1 MTPKKPKRKTPAV
14 VDASVLEAMRA
25 GMSLADV
32 RAVDAHNAGLA
43 LLASRC
49 KNQNARTALAS
60 VVRCPHCQAVHM
72 LNAQGELVELRHYTT
87 CPTLPENRRR

>member
-1 MTPKKPKRKTPAV
+1 MKRKTPRV

-32 RAVDAHNAGLA
+32 RAVDAHNAGLE
-43 LLASRC
+43 LLAMRC
-49 KNQNARTALAS
+49 RNQAERTALAS
-60 VVRCPHCQAVHM
+60 LVRCRHCQAVHL
-72 LNAQGELVELRHYTT
+72 LNEQGELIELRHYTT